1 MDTLIFIAWA
11 AALPITYVALV
22 EIVDRL
28 NQWNINRKQR

>member
-28 NQWNINRKQR
+28 NQWNIERKKR

>member
-1 MDTLIFIAWA
+1 MDTLIFLAWA